1 MPAPHSWF
9 SIFRR
14 GRPLADFGWLG
25 IDLHN
30 HILPGI
36 DDGAPDVLTSTQML
50 TGLARLGFAGA
61 FATPHVMAEVHPNT
75 PDTINCAAA
84 RLNQALGGAYRQ
96 LLRGASAEYMLDE
109 RFGALLSA
117 GDSSPLLPLP
127 GRRLLVEWSLAGE
140 PLGLADALAAV
151 AEAGYRPVI
160 AHPERRSSSTPPRGS
175 PRMQQARRR
184 RPDPHEEVVAHERRR
199 SRGYVEGP
207 RPEGVQR
214 HLHRPQQPRQAQREQ
229 AGPPERTRDGPLVV
243 RAVGLGREAR
253 GAHTQEAEV
262 PVEEVEQHPPDPDG
276 P

>member
-160 AHPERRSSSTPPRGS
+160 AHPERYRYWH
-175 PRMQQARRR
+175 A
-184 RPDPHEEVVAHERRR
+184 
-199 SRGYVEGP
+199 
-207 RPEGVQR
+207 RPERYRELVERGCELQVNLLSLVGR
-214 HLHRPQQPRQAQREQ
+214 YGGGAQR
-229 AGPPERTRDGPLVV
+229 AGLRLLDEGLAAFAATDAHGVRDVDALEGVLRDRSAAAALRAAPL
-243 RAVGLGREAR
+243 RNAELVGATAPATG
-253 GAHTQEAEV
+253 
-262 PVEEVEQHPPDPDG
+262 
-276 P
+276 